1 MRTRRILPKR
11 LSAFLLAA
19 AFILFS
25 SGVSAQDSLATDSV
39 SKVELTTEDVEEVVN
54 DSTQKVYIFDIKDEI
69 GPPVWRRMQQAF
81 AEASDWKSDL
91 IVLHM
96 NTYGGMV
103 VHADSMRT
111 MILNS
116 DIPVWVFI
124 DNNAAS
130 AGALISISCDSIF
143 MSKGANIGAA
153 TVVNQD
159 GEKLMDKYQSYM
171 RSTMRSTAEARGRDP
186 KIAEAMVDES
196 IYIEGVVDS
205 TKILTFTTSEAIAN
219 GYCEGSFESIPELLL
234 AHGIQDPETKT
245 YVVSSMESVIGWL
258 VNPAISGVLIMIIIG
273 GIYFELQSPGVGFPI
288 AASIIAAALYF
299 APLYLEGLAEN
310 WEIVLFVI
318 GVVLLAV
325 EVFVIP
331 GFGFAGVSGIVAIVT
346 ALILSL
352 VNNVGFNFDFTI
364 ESDIYKA
371 FLTVILS
378 TTIGM
383 FGSFWLAKRLFSTA
397 MLSHMVLGSDQ
408 KREDGFVGVDTSE
421 AEMIGKYGEAFTVMR
436 PSGKIIIDDKLH
448 DATAMVG
455 FIEKGEKI
463 KVIKFETASLFVRKV
478 EPEDT
483 ESN

>member
-1 MRTRRILPKR
+1 MRTNRSLLKS
-11 LSAFLLAA
+11 LSALLPGM
-19 AFILFS
+19 AFIFFS
-25 SGVSAQDSLATDSV
+25 LMVNAQDSLVTDSLAE
-39 SKVELTTEDVEEVVN
+39 VELTTETIEDGT
-54 DSTQKVYIFDIKDEI
+54 STTAQKVYIFDVKDEI
-69 GPPVWRRMQQAF
+69 GPPVWRRMKQAF
-81 AEASDWKSDL
+81 VEASDWDSDL
-91 IVLHM
+91 ILLHM

-153 TVVNQD
+153 TVVNQE

-171 RSTMRSTAEARGRDP
+171 RSTMRSTAEAKGRDP

-234 AHGIQDPETKT
+234 AHGIQDPETRT
-245 YVVSSMESVIGWL
+245 YVVSSMESIIGWL

-288 AASIIAAALYF
+288 AAAFIAAALYF

-318 GVVLLAV
+318 GVLLLAV
-325 EVFVIP
+325 EVFIIP
-331 GFGFAGVSGIVAIVT
+331 GFGVPGVAGIVAMVS

-352 VNNVGFNFDFTI
+352 VGNVGFNFDFTI
-364 ESDIYKA
+364 ESEIYKA

-397 MLSHMVLGSDQ
+397 MLSHMILGSDQ

-421 AEMIGKYGEAFTVMR
+421 AEMIGKFGVAYTVMR
-436 PSGKIIIDDKLH
+436 PSGKIMIDDKLH

-478 EPEDT
+478 EPDDSEG
-483 ESN
+483 N